1 METQKGKRLFQYRNV
16 NIRGNKRFKKRL
28 HIVIICVMLL
38 TLTGCIQINDFI
50 YSSHTYTI
58 TLDTTVNISKT
69 QLKQACDVIENRIR
83 ILKIDGTASAKNQSI
98 IVTIKGNEK
107 SDELIKNLCRR
118 GKISFIDDNGN
129 TILDNSS
136 NDLIESA
143 QIYFKPLDGKSNFSL
158 AVHLCKKAAEKFGNF
173 TEQNIGKHISIIIDE
188 EMYAYPLILE
198 KIENGI
204 FEMDN
209 IKDEEN
215 ATIIKYLF
223 LSEYL
228 PCEFS
233 LRQ

>member
-1 METQKGKRLFQYRNV
+1 MFQSKDL

-38 TLTGCIQINDFI
+38 TLTGCIHMKDFI
-50 YSSHTYTI
+50 YSSHTFSI
-58 TLDTTVNISKT
+58 ILDTTENISKT
-69 QLKQACDVIENRIR
+69 QLKQACDVIENRIK
-83 ILKIDGTASAKNQSI
+83 ILKIDGTASTKNQSI
-98 IVTIKGNEK
+98 IVNIKGIDR
-107 SDELIKNLCRR
+107 SDELIEKLCRR
-118 GKISFIDDNGN
+118 GNICFIDENGK

-143 QIYFKPLDGKSNFSL
+143 QIYYKPLDGKSNFSL
-158 AVHLCKKAAEKFGNF
+158 EVHLCKKAAEEFGNF
-173 TEQNIGKHISIIIDE
+173 TEQNIGKHIGIIIDQ
-188 EMYAYPLILE
+188 EMYSFPLISE
-198 KIENGI
+198 KIENSI

-215 ATIIKYLF
+215 ALIIKYLF

-228 PCEFS
+228 PYEFS

>member
-1 METQKGKRLFQYRNV
+1 MFQSRDL

-28 HIVIICVMLL
+28 NIVIICVLLL
-38 TLTGCIQINDFI
+38 TVTGCNQIRGLFSFSNTF
-50 YSSHTYTI
+50 SI
-58 TLDTTVNISKT
+58 TLDTTENISKT
-69 QLKQACDVIENRIR
+69 QLKQASDVIENRIK
-83 ILKIDGTASAKNQSI
+83 ILKIDGTASVKKQFI
-98 IVTIKGNEK
+98 IVTIKGIDR
-107 SDELIKNLCRR
+107 SDELIEKLCCR
-118 GKISFIDDNGN
+118 GNICFIDESGN

-143 QIYFKPLDGKSNFSL
+143 QIYFKPLDGKFNFSL
-158 AVHLCKKAAEKFGNF
+158 EVHLCKKAAEEFGNF
-173 TEQNIGKHISIIIDE
+173 TEQNIGKHIGIIVDQ
-188 EMYAYPLILE
+188 EMYSYPLISE

-215 ATIIKYLF
+215 ALIIKYLF

-228 PCEFS
+228 PYEFS